1 MKGEETARHSLK
13 TVSSDELEEVISV
26 EMGGDFWEVVEAGIL
41 MQSPLRPASQTAV
54 LRGLVREEGMW
65 REALCRCSC
74 FSKKQKLLLFFGK
87 RGPHQAPATRR
98 RTLVCPFRLRCYRQA
113 LSKGP
118 AIRLLRLSY
127 LVIG

>member
-1 MKGEETARHSLK
+1 MHSLK

-74 FSKKQKLLLFFGK
+74 FSKKQ
-87 RGPHQAPATRR
+87 
-98 RTLVCPFRLRCYRQA
+98 
-113 LSKGP
+113 
-118 AIRLLRLSY
+118 
-127 LVIG
+127 